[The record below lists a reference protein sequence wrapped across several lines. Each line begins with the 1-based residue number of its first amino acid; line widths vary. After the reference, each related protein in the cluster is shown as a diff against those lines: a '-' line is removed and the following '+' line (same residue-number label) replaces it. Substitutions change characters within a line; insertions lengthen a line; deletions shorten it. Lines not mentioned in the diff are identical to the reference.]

1 MARSIDD
8 LENRIA
14 HGNKQ
19 KYKSKGER
27 KIAYFL
33 DQSVIQYRYEPAVLV
48 HSHSGKQRIWYPD
61 FYLTEFKTYIE
72 YFGMVGDQ
80 QYDQGTRLK
89 QSIYKKEGIDAISI
103 YPWMFKENWKGYI
116 MQQLER
122 KTLGRYRK
130 LMEKPY
136 WSALGHGAVSNSK
149 GINSFYGNIRKR
161 SYWLLYIVDFR
172 YIGYV
177 SEI

>member
-1 MARSIDD
+1 MSRYIDG
-8 LENRIA
+8 LENRID
-14 HGNKQ
+14 HGNSQ
-19 KYKSKGER
+19 KYKSRGER

-33 DQSVIQYRYEPAVLV
+33 DQCAIRYRYEPAVLV
-48 HSHSGKQRIWYPD
+48 HSNGGKQRIWYPD

-80 QYDQGTRLK
+80 QYDKGTRVK
-89 QSIYKKEGIDAISI
+89 QSIYKKDGIDAISI
-103 YPWMFKENWKGYI
+103 YPWMFKENWQGYI

-122 KTLGRYRK
+122 KTLERYRK

-136 WSALGHGAVSNSK
+136 WSAWGHGAVSNSK

-161 SYWLLYIVDFR
+161 SY
-172 YIGYV
+172 
-177 SEI
+177 